1 MSTKPKI
8 MQNACRE
15 TLKNSGKM
23 QKRSQKGP
31 KTDAKRTQNKQNTT
45 SNDRKDA
52 KTITEAQKTTTY
64 HITPK
69 CATMIRTVP
78 TNTKC
83 CKMSE
88 KRQK

>member
-31 KTDAKRTQNKQNTT
+31 KTDANRTQNKQNTT

-52 KTITEAQKTTTY
+52 KQLQKHKKLQ
-64 HITPK
+64 HITYY
-69 CATMIRTVP
+69 
-78 TNTKC
+78 TKMC
-83 CKMSE
+83 NNDQNSPNKHKML
-88 KRQK
+88 